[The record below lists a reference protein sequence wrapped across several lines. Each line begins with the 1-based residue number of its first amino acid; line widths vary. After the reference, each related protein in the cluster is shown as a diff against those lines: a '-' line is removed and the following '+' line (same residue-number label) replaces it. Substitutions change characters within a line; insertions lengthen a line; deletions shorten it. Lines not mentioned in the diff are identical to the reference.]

1 MYHRE
6 VLVNE
11 IGMRMKEAFLVLIC
25 LPYFIK
31 VSNDF
36 IQEPQAFQAL
46 LVDITLSVK
55 FFEIRH

>member
-1 MYHRE
+1 
-6 VLVNE
+6 
-11 IGMRMKEAFLVLIC
+11 MKEAFLVLIC